1 MYYIKFM
8 KKLEFILSKLILQ
21 KSELEMELEFYV
33 NNMTSEVSF
42 SNEIERM
49 EEIVKKISITNISI
63 LNLTEIVK
71 NNTNNNNN

>member
-1 MYYIKFM
+1 M